1 MPRSA
6 NAMMLDADEPA
17 LRFEEVNRAPAT
29 SSLHLN
35 SIRHEPSSDNDP
47 YTSLK
52 RKQEELLKIRQ
63 QLEKTERETNQLET
77 LRRKEE
83 RFDTGRREMTETL
96 SRSLVRL
103 ERDLYNAQKAIE
115 EITTARDTYQRHLDV
130 LRSLQPEAWQRGNL
144 DAELDRAIGAIE
156 DAEGEYGK
164 VSRRLASVLPEEAAA
179 VSAERSSVAGGVLPQ
194 NFVAWMRCGLAFTL
208 PLIAA
213 LIFFSL
219 VSRFTH

>member
-6 NAMMLDADEPA
+6 NAMMLHADEPA
-17 LRFEEVNRAPAT
+17 LRFEEANRAPAT

-35 SIRHEPSSDNDP
+35 SIRHEPTDNDP
-47 YTSLK
+47 YSSLK

-130 LRSLQPEAWQRGNL
+130 LHGLQPEAWQRGNL

-164 VSRRLASVLPEEAAA
+164 VTRRLASVLPEG
-179 VSAERSSVAGGVLPQ
+179 SGTPERSSTIGGGAMPQ

-213 LIFFSL
+213 LILFSIVSHFFT
-219 VSRFTH
+219 R

>member
-6 NAMMLDADEPA
+6 HAMLDAEEPA
-17 LRFEEVNRAPAT
+17 LRFEEVNRGPAT

-35 SIRHEPSSDNDP
+35 SIRRDTTTDNDP
-47 YTSLK
+47 YSSLK
-52 RKQEELLKIRQ
+52 QKQEELLKIRQ

-83 RFDTGRREMTETL
+83 RFETGRREMTETL

-115 EITTARDTYQRHLDV
+115 EITAARDTYQRHLDV
-130 LRSLQPEAWQRGNL
+130 MHRLQPESWQRGNL
-144 DAELDRAIGAIE
+144 DEELDRSIGAIE
-156 DAEGEYGK
+156 DAEDEYGK
-164 VSRRLASVLPEEAAA
+164 VTRRLASVLPEASAATM
-179 VSAERSSVAGGVLPQ
+179 ERPSSTLGGALPQ

-208 PLIAA
+208 PLIGA
-213 LIFFSL
+213 LLLYSIISH
-219 VSRFTH
+219 FTR